1 MARKIVFL
9 GGPRQVGKTTFSLQL
24 LGKGVGEEHPSYLSW
39 DFPKNRKMLMEGVLP
54 AGQKLI
60 VLDEIHKYRQ
70 WRNLV
75 KGLYDK
81 NKSRFHFL
89 VTGSAKLDYYRRGG
103 DSLAGRYEYYR
114 LHPLSLYE
122 ISSRPTQEQFKRLLA
137 FGGFPE
143 MYLEGNRRSWK
154 KWQRMRLSQLI
165 RDDLVSLE
173 QVRDVSQ
180 VETLASL
187 LQERVAST
195 LSLDSLRRDLSCS
208 HYAIRNWMD
217 ILENIYHCYRIY
229 PYRASS
235 VQSIKK
241 GGQTLSMG
249 LVSR

>member
-1 MARKIVFL
+1 MERYLHSIVKKSLGRKIIFL
-9 GGPRQVGKTTFSLQL
+9 GGPRQVGKTTFSFQL
-24 LGKGVGEEHPSYLSW
+24 LGKGAGEEHPAYLSW

-81 NKSRFHFL
+81 NKSRFQFL

-122 ISSRPTQEQFKRLLA
+122 ISSKPTKEQFKRLLA

-143 MYLEGNRRSWK
+143 MYLEGNRHSWK

-173 QVRDVSQ
+173 QVRDLSQ
-180 VETLASL
+180 VETLHL
-187 LQERVAST
+187 
-195 LSLDSLRRDLSCS
+195 
-208 HYAIRNWMD
+208 
-217 ILENIYHCYRIY
+217 CYRRGSPQLFHWI
-229 PYRASS
+229 PSEGICLALIMPSG
-235 VQSIKK
+235 IGWIFWKIFIIAIAF
-241 GGQTLSMG
+241 TPMG
-249 LVSR
+249 PPWPGP